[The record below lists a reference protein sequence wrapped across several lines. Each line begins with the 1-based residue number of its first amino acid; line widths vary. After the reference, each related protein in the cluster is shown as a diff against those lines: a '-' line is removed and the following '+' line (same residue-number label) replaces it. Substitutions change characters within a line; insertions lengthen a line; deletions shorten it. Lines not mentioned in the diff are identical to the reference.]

1 VTARTDNTLPPVS
14 VRYTIRLMAAAA
26 DLSWRP
32 IEPADVAEWA
42 VLLAAIE
49 AVEREDEY
57 SSEQDLL
64 EEFSYPYRDFARGT
78 VAVYDGGT
86 MAGYCVLTSQS
97 AADPVHRMRQHGGV
111 HPAYRSRGLGGQLLG
126 WAETAAV
133 PLHQERF
140 PGRPLTLS
148 GSCISRNDDAA
159 ELYAAHGYRE
169 VRWFHEMTK
178 DLAAALPDVPAPAG
192 VQIVGFTPARSQDA
206 LLVFNEAFRDHWG
219 SIENNAEQW
228 AYHTTERAFRPALS
242 FLAYAGQEPLGV
254 IICYEYDAA
263 TEATGIRDLHIPL
276 IGTRRAGRKRGIA
289 SALLLR
295 ALAEARA
302 DGLTTASLGVDAD
315 SPTGA
320 LGLYERAGFTV
331 TDTWIAQEKVVL
343 AAEPADPR

>member
-1 VTARTDNTLPPVS
+1 
-14 VRYTIRLMAAAA
+14 MASAA

-49 AVEREDEY
+49 AVDRQDEY
-57 SSEQDLL
+57 YGEQDLL
-64 EEFSYPYRDFARGT
+64 EELSYPYGDFARGS

-86 MAGYCVLTSQS
+86 MVGYCVLTAQS
-97 AADPVHRMRQHGGV
+97 TADPVHEMRQQGGV

-126 WAETAAV
+126 WAETAAL
-133 PLHQERF
+133 PLHKERY

-148 GSCISRNDDAA
+148 GSCISRSAGTVD
-159 ELYAAHGYRE
+159 LYAAHGYRQ
-169 VRWFHEMTK
+169 VRWFHGMTK
-178 DLAAALPDVPAPAG
+178 DLIAALPDVPAPAG

-228 AYHTTERAFRPALS
+228 AYHTGEQAFRPVLS
-242 FLAYAGQEPLGV
+242 FLAYADDEPLGV

-263 TEATGIRDLHIPL
+263 TEATGIRDLHISL
-276 IGTRRAGRKRGIA
+276 IGTRRAGRRRGIA
-289 SALLLR
+289 SALLFR
-295 ALAEARA
+295 AFAAA
-302 DGLTTASLGVDAD
+302 TAAGLTTASLGVDAD

-331 TDTWIAQEKVVL
+331 TDTWIAQQKVVL

>member
-1 VTARTDNTLPPVS
+1 MASTADFG
-14 VRYTIRLMAAAA
+14 
-26 DLSWRP
+26 WRP
-32 IEPADVAEWA
+32 IGPEYVRDWA
-42 VLLAAIE
+42 ALLAAIE
-49 AVEREDEY
+49 AVEREDEHFG
-57 SSEQDLL
+57 EQDLL
-64 EEFSYPYRDFARGT
+64 EEFSYPYRDFARGS

-97 AADPVHRMRQHGGV
+97 AADPVHRMRQRGGV
-111 HPAYRSRGLGGQLLG
+111 HPAYRSRGLGGRLLE
-126 WAETAAV
+126 WAAAAAV
-133 PLHQERF
+133 PLHQERH

-148 GSCISRNDDAA
+148 GSCICRNDDAA
-159 ELYAAHGYRE
+159 ELYAAHGYRQ
-169 VRWFHEMTK
+169 VRWFHGMTK

-219 SIENNAEQW
+219 SIENNPEQW
-228 AYHTTERAFRPALS
+228 AYHTGERAFRPALS

>member
-1 VTARTDNTLPPVS
+1 
-14 VRYTIRLMAAAA
+14 MAAAA

-32 IEPADVAEWA
+32 IEPAQVAEWA
-42 VLLAAIE
+42 ALLAAIE
-49 AVEREDEY
+49 AVEREDEH

-64 EEFSYPYRDFARGT
+64 EEFSYPYCDFARGS
-78 VAVYDGGT
+78 VAVYDGGA

-133 PLHQERF
+133 PLHQERY

-159 ELYAAHGYRE
+159 ELYAAHGYRQ
-169 VRWFHEMTK
+169 VRWFHGMTK
-178 DLAAALPDVPAPAG
+178 DLTAALPDVPAPAG
-192 VQIVGFTPARSQDA
+192 VQIAGFTPAISQDA

-219 SIENNAEQW
+219 SIQSNAEQW
-228 AYHTTERAFRPALS
+228 AYHTGERAFRPALS

-289 SALLLR
+289 SALMFR
-295 ALAEARA
+295 AFTEARA
-302 DGLTTASLGVDAD
+302 AGFSTASLGVDTD

-343 AAEPADPR
+343 AAEPAGPR

>member
-1 VTARTDNTLPPVS
+1 
-14 VRYTIRLMAAAA
+14 MASAA

-32 IEPADVAEWA
+32 IGPADVAEWA

-49 AVEREDEY
+49 AVERQDEHY
-57 SSEQDLL
+57 SEQDLL
-64 EEFSYPYRDFARGT
+64 EEFSYPYGDFARGS

-86 MAGYCVLTSQS
+86 MVGYGVLTAKST
-97 AADPVHRMRQHGGV
+97 ADPVHEMRQHGGV

-126 WAETAAV
+126 WAETAAL
-133 PLHQERF
+133 PLHKERY

-148 GSCISRNDDAA
+148 GSCISRSAGA
-159 ELYAAHGYRE
+159 VELYAAHGYRQ
-169 VRWFHEMTK
+169 VPWFHGMTK

-219 SIENNAEQW
+219 SIGSNAEQW
-228 AYHTTERAFRPALS
+228 AHHTGERAFRPALS
-242 FLAYAGQEPLGV
+242 FLAYGGQEPLGV

-263 TEATGIRDLHIPL
+263 TEATGIRDLNIPL

-289 SALLLR
+289 SALLFR

-302 DGLTTASLGVDAD
+302 TGLTTASLEVDAD

-331 TDTWIAQEKVVL
+331 TGTWIAQQKIVL
-343 AAEPADPR
+343 AAEPAELR